1 MTLHFY
7 TCICL
12 LILTPLTHA
21 ASFDCSVAKQDL
33 DKTICKDKQLSQL
46 DVELAN
52 VYFQLK
58 EKIEKEA
65 LFSLLDGQRE
75 WLKQRVND
83 CELNDSQCLVALY

>member
-58 EKIEKEA
+58 EKIEKKRHLGYLMVKEN
-65 LFSLLDGQRE
+65 G
-75 WLKQRVND
+75 
-83 CELNDSQCLVALY
+83 